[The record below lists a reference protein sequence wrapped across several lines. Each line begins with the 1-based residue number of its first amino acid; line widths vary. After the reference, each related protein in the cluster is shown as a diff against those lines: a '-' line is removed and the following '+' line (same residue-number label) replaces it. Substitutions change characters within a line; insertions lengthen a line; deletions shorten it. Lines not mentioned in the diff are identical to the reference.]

1 MTTPIVILTNP
12 KETGILSILNLT
24 KEGLTQKINSL
35 NNKIGD
41 HRDEEG
47 RVSSRK
53 MIELTVETLSQEELV
68 ALFLCQAR
76 VS

>member
-12 KETGILSILNLT
+12 REEGLLSILNLT
-24 KEGLTQKINSL
+24 KEGLTKKVNSL
-35 NNKIGD
+35 DDKMKE

-53 MIELTVETLSQEELV
+53 MIELTVETFSQEELV

-76 VS
+76 KG